1 MKCPMTGQENHIII
15 LYSRVTLVFIS
26 YVHDYGF
33 PSGNRVVSGCVDM
46 GNDISLIYSNV
57 LTVLV
62 KTVHKH
68 NV

>member
-1 MKCPMTGQENHIII
+1 MKALYFDSHCHVII

-46 GNDISLIYSNV
+46 GNDISLIY
-57 LTVLV
+57 
-62 KTVHKH
+62 
-68 NV
+68 